1 MENDQIDV
9 FDIFKAQRTV
19 LENVLDSLDKQR
31 QLLYFGEKQVA
42 EKEID
47 DHIINESMI
56 LAMKFNNSILKCLQ
70 ELYDIL
76 EPLAELD
83 PSQD

>member
-19 LENVLDSLDKQR
+19 LENVLDSLDKQQ
-31 QLLYFGEKQVA
+31 QLLYFGAKQVA
-42 EKEID
+42 KKEID
-47 DHIINESMI
+47 DRVINESMI
-56 LAMKFNNSILKCLQ
+56 LAMKFNNSIQKCLQ

>member
-1 MENDQIDV
+1 MEKDQIDV

-47 DHIINESMI
+47 DRIINESMI
-56 LAMKFNNSILKCLQ
+56 LAMKFNNSIQKCLQ
-70 ELYDIL
+70 ELYDII
-76 EPLAELD
+76 EPISEHD
-83 PSQD
+83 SSQD

>member
-1 MENDQIDV
+1 MEKDQIDV

-31 QLLYFGEKQVA
+31 QLLYFGEKQIA

-47 DHIINESMI
+47 DRIINESMI
-56 LAMKFNNSILKCLQ
+56 LAMKFNNSIQKCLQ
-70 ELYDIL
+70 ELYDII
-76 EPLAELD
+76 EPIAEHD
-83 PSQD
+83 SSQD